1 MSNKVLIVSDIHIH
15 AYPNRNPSND
25 YRLYQGSRKV
35 PENIIKVAKNTGCDY
50 LILAGDVAEKCIMR
64 PYVEA
69 EIKYFLDRLM
79 SYFKEGWIIWGNH
92 DLDNKS
98 ADQSITDSSLYL
110 MLPTNLH
117 YAHQTQTILGNTTIA
132 FNNWQPEFN
141 LEWIKNKVD
150 LLVTHARINYTGNA
164 NFQSQELDETKF
176 DLAIC
181 GDIHSAGQVGK
192 YVSIG
197 VPQRCKMGD
206 SEDATGVIFD
216 CDNKTWEWVDLDPD
230 KNLMK
235 FTYTTELDKEG
246 WVEDENTWYV
256 YKPDAIL
263 QDNLNVSISP
273 WQQIET
279 MVNETIEKTGM
290 AGVHGE
296 VLKNITNLEANEVD
310 FNFQLVSFHC
320 ENWRSIDNLT
330 INFDNYDKILI
341 KGANGSGKTSL
352 LSAIKYAF
360 VDVKDTV
367 GLTSLKPFIQ
377 FGAKKCLTEIEFMYQ
392 GNKYK
397 ISRGSDSKDCGL
409 IINDI
414 PQKYA
419 DKNSFEKDVR
429 ERFPFIKYI
438 DAFFFDSEHH
448 QFIGGTSQ
456 ERITEIVSK
465 FLKLDRLDTFNQTSR
480 SMLEYF
486 KTESSDLLVKQ
497 NEINK
502 VISFI
507 DDKMS
512 TITLPN
518 TPKQEL
524 QNLLKQGNDILEG
537 NRLWL
542 EYKGKQETFN
552 NQINFYQSQ
561 KANIESKI
569 SQFKDRNLINN
580 EISNLQTA
588 NSDLQNKMSNLSSA
602 GIELQ
607 HKNKEITDLRNEGNK
622 IWLEAQS
629 IKIGAK
635 CPTCGQV
642 ISTPEALINHKND
655 LLKKVEEL
663 KPKIAELENQKKELE
678 IKANSAS
685 QEYNI
690 YSQCASQNNSKIA
703 ALMSELKEQDSI
715 LSQLNSINNN
725 INTCQN
731 NLNNLRAV
739 PEVILPENFMD
750 SMSTL
755 QQQLSV
761 WAMWESNMN
770 DKIQKQTELNDVEFQ
785 LNKFLDII
793 KQLEDYSK
801 LTGPT
806 GIIYENIMN
815 NLKDKFSDNLVRYVV
830 IRKGTGNREHLSLR
844 PEYFNNGNWIPY
856 DVCSSGQKT
865 VLDVHFMS
873 KIISGLGLL
882 VFDEFLKA
890 LDPQNH
896 DICIDMI
903 KDMNIYCTII
913 SSHMESIAVFN
924 NKVCEVSINN
934 GVSNF
939 NIN

>member
-1 MSNKVLIVSDIHIH
+1 MENKVLIVSDIHIH

-25 YRLYQGSRKV
+25 YRLYQGSRLV
-35 PENIIKVAKNTGCDY
+35 PENIVKVAKSRGCDY
-50 LILAGDVAEKCIMR
+50 IILAGDVAEKCIMR

-69 EIKYFLDRLM
+69 EIKYFLDYLM

-110 MLPTNLH
+110 MLPSNLH
-117 YAHQTQTILGNTTIA
+117 YAHQTQTIIGNTTIA
-132 FNNWQPEFN
+132 FNNWQPEFD
-141 LEWIKNKVD
+141 LTWMKNKVD
-150 LLVTHARINYTGNA
+150 LLITHARINYTGNA
-164 NFQSQELDETKF
+164 NFQSQELEESKF

-206 SEDATGVIFD
+206 SEDSTGVIFD
-216 CDNKTWEWVDLDPD
+216 CNNKTWEWVDLDPD
-230 KNLMK
+230 KKLMK
-235 FTYTTELDKEG
+235 FAYTTDLNKEG
-246 WVEDENTWYV
+246 WKEEENTWYV
-256 YKPDAIL
+256 YKPDTIL
-263 QDNLNVSISP
+263 PTDMNVAISP
-273 WQQIET
+273 WQQIES

-290 AGVHGE
+290 SGVHGE

-320 ENWRSIDNLT
+320 ENWRSIENLT

-377 FGAKKCLTEIEFMYQ
+377 FGAKKCLTEVEFLYQ

-409 IINDI
+409 IINEV
-414 PQKYA
+414 PQKYS

-480 SMLEYF
+480 SMLDYF
-486 KTESSDLLVKQ
+486 KTESSGLLVKQ
-497 NEINK
+497 NEIQK
-502 VISFI
+502 VINFI
-507 DDKMS
+507 DEKIGS
-512 TITLPN
+512 ITLPN
-518 TPKQEL
+518 SSKEEI
-524 QNLLKQGNDILEG
+524 QNLIKEGSDILES
-537 NRLWL
+537 NRKWV
-542 EYKGKQETFN
+542 EYKGKLESFN
-552 NQINFYQSQ
+552 SQINFYITQ
-561 KANIESKI
+561 KNSVEAKI
-569 SQFKDRNLINN
+569 GQFRNKDLINN
-580 EISNLQTA
+580 EITNLQHT
-588 NSDLQNKMSNLSSA
+588 NTEFQKKMSSLSSA
-602 GIELQ
+602 NLELQ
-607 HKNKEITDLRNEGNK
+607 HKSKEIADLRAEGNK
-622 IWLEAQS
+622 YWLEAQS
-629 IKIGAK
+629 IKVGAK

-642 ISTPEALINHKND
+642 ISTSEALINHKND

-663 KPKIAELENQKKELE
+663 KPRIAELENQKKELE
-678 IKANSAS
+678 IKAYNSQ
-685 QEYNI
+685 QEYNT
-690 YSQCASQNNSKIA
+690 YNQCISQNNSKIA
-703 ALMSELKEQDSI
+703 ALMSELKEQSDI
-715 LSQLNSINNN
+715 FNQLNTIENSINSCKSN
-725 INTCQN
+725 IS
-731 NLNNLRAV
+731 NLQAV
-739 PEVILPENFMD
+739 PEVILPDNFME
-750 SMSTL
+750 SMSAL
-755 QQQLSV
+755 QQQLSI
-761 WAMWESNMN
+761 WTMWEKNLN
-770 DKIQKQTELNDVEFQ
+770 DKVQKQNELNEVNVQ
-785 LNKFLDII
+785 LNKYLDII
-793 KQLEDYSK
+793 KQLENYTK

-844 PEYFNNGNWIPY
+844 PEFFNNGNWIPY
-856 DVCSSGQKT
+856 DACSSGQKT

-934 GVSNF
+934 GISKF
-939 NIN
+939 DIN